1 MLKCHQTHFLA
12 SRWGLGMTSLVPRLL
27 PVSML
32 LHRDYKFTETSLKFS
47 IDNETITVC
56 IIHLP
61 GTDEAGSFLCCI
73 SLGRSSS
80 VPDWDQV
87 WMNLNAAQQGMQAAT
102 ISSGLTGSQW
112 QRRKSAWGYVFIW
125 RSIPWPITTHIFL
138 CVITWYVYALCVPL
152 GRLSLPLLVMCTHLH
167 MYTHT
172 HILLDLEDRLRYKL
186 NILIENF
193 RMGVQQT
200 LHEIFDHQH
209 TLQPPQISCNARDH
223 CQLSTQHTATCG
235 LTTALGGEAM
245 AMELNATEL
254 ASGVT
259 EQRSNGDGQLEVEE
273 SNGTEFQLEVCE
285 SDVERQIDQCVI
297 QLQTYA
303 MIMTAPCCSKESQ
316 V

>member
-1 MLKCHQTHFLA
+1 
-12 SRWGLGMTSLVPRLL
+12 
-27 PVSML
+27 
-32 LHRDYKFTETSLKFS
+32 
-47 IDNETITVC
+47 
-56 IIHLP
+56 
-61 GTDEAGSFLCCI
+61 
-73 SLGRSSS
+73 
-80 VPDWDQV
+80 
-87 WMNLNAAQQGMQAAT
+87 
-102 ISSGLTGSQW
+102 
-112 QRRKSAWGYVFIW
+112 
-125 RSIPWPITTHIFL
+125 
-138 CVITWYVYALCVPL
+138 
-152 GRLSLPLLVMCTHLH
+152 

-254 ASGVT
+254 APGVT

-303 MIMTAPCCSKESQ
+303 MIMTAALKRAEYNVS
-316 V
+316 